1 MGDWEDD
8 WDDSWG
14 RDDTPV
20 LTSASGFEQTKDDT
34 DIGWG
39 ERTWSEVSVSGA
51 ADSDDLER
59 FLRDRPPHHGD

>member
-1 MGDWEDD
+1 MGEWEDD

-14 RDDTPV
+14 RDDQPV
-20 LTSASGFEQTKDDT
+20 LTSASGLEQTRDDT

-39 ERTWSEVSVSGA
+39 ERTWTEASGT
-51 ADSDDLER
+51 ADPDDLER